1 MIIKSAEFLMS
12 NSTHKKCPEPIK
24 PEFAFIGRSNVGKS
38 SLINMLVNRKS
49 LAKTSSKP
57 GKTQLINHFE
67 INQSWYL
74 VDLPGYGYA
83 KASIKNREIWGKM
96 ITNYLLER
104 ENLMLVFVLIDS
116 RLSPQKIDIE
126 FLEFL
131 GENQIPFEIVF
142 TKIDKQGPK
151 VTQDNASLFEEKM
164 FETWEELPKYF
175 LSSAIYAQGR
185 EEILDEIESI
195 IPMFNPHANNKEI
208 E

>member
-1 MIIKSAEFLMS
+1 M
-12 NSTHKKCPEPIK
+12 
-24 PEFAFIGRSNVGKS
+24 
-38 SLINMLVNRKS
+38 
-49 LAKTSSKP
+49 
-57 GKTQLINHFE
+57 INHFE

-151 VTQDNASLFEEKM
+151 VTQDNVSLFEEKM

-195 IPMFNPHANNKEI
+195 IPMFNPQSNNKEI